1 VNLRTLSFLLLTGAL
16 LGACNK
22 DAVYR
27 SSLPI
32 PNNIWDMNRPLKFDA
47 AMNDTVGKYNIF
59 INVRNSDNYEFNN
72 LYLFIDITNPAKV
85 VERDTME
92 CILADPNGKWLG
104 KGLGDIWDNK
114 ILFKHNVRFRKQGN
128 YEFTITQAMRVDSL
142 PMIMDAGVSIEKS
155 VISQAPNKN

>member
-1 VNLRTLSFLLLTGAL
+1 
-16 LGACNK
+16 
-22 DAVYR
+22 
-27 SSLPI
+27 
-32 PNNIWDMNRPLKFDA
+32 MNMPLQFDV

-85 VERDTME
+85 IERDTME